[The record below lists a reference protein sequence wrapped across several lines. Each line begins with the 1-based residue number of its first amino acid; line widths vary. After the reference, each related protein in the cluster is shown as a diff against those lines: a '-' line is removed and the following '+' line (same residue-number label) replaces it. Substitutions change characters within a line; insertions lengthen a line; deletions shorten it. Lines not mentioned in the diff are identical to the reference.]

1 MDKGLEMISGPSNAT
16 RASIDLPRRQ
26 LLVALPAVF
35 VAGPLWAAAQRTA
48 PPQRKRGGAV
58 VSVRDHG
65 ARGNGTS
72 DDTDALQRAIDALPD
87 EGGTVEVPAGTY
99 LIDPTRRPSLRNRMH
114 LRLAP
119 DAQLK
124 AKPNA
129 EERAYVLMA
138 ALVSDVEIS
147 GGRILGERDAHLG
160 STGEWGHGIALYGA
174 KRVTVR
180 DIHISR
186 CWGDGISIGGKRVNP
201 KDKGEAPA
209 PSEDVVLAN
218 VTCTGNRRQG
228 LSIGHSRDVRV
239 YDCEFSDTA
248 GTKPECGIDMEPDAA
263 RDVERVLV
271 ENCRIRGNAG
281 SGIQVF
287 RRVRDVTIRG
297 CTIEGNRGYGVLAVA
312 AIDGVIEDNEIH
324 DNGYNGVMMRAQ
336 TRNYQVS
343 RNRFRANATRRRPGA
358 AAAKG
363 AKAPEQSHVKR
374 GENTSEINIVDNQ
387 FLDGG

>member
-1 MDKGLEMISGPSNAT
+1 MRRGTNDAT
-16 RASIDLPRRQ
+16 SRTAARARVDALRRR
-26 LLVALPAVF
+26 LLLALPAALT
-35 VAGPLWAAAQRTA
+35 AGPLWAAAKRTA
-48 PPQRKRGGAV
+48 PPQRKRGSTV

-65 ARGNGTS
+65 ARGDGTN

-87 EGGTVEVPAGTY
+87 EGGTVEVPSGTY

-114 LRLAP
+114 LKLAP

-174 KRVTVR
+174 RRVTVR
-180 DIHISR
+180 DMHISR
-186 CWGDGISIGGKRVNP
+186 CWGDGISIGGKRANP
-201 KDKGEAPA
+201 KNKREARTA
-209 PSEDVVLAN
+209 SEDVVLAN

-228 LSIGHSRDVRV
+228 LSVGHSRDVRV

-248 GTKPECGIDMEPDAA
+248 GTAPECGIDMEPDAPD
-263 RDVERVLV
+263 DVQRVLV
-271 ENCRIRGNAG
+271 ENCRIHGNRG
-281 SGIQVF
+281 SGIQVYK
-287 RRVRDVTIRG
+287 RVHDVTIRG
-297 CTIEGNRGYGVLAVA
+297 CTIERNHSYGVLTVA
-312 AIDGVIEDNEIH
+312 AIDGVITDNDIR
-324 DNGYNGVMMRAQ
+324 DNGFNGVVMRGP

-343 RNRFRANATRRRPGA
+343 QNRFRANAIRRPR
-358 AAAKG
+358 AKG
-363 AKAPEQSHVKR
+363 KKMPTQAHIQR
-374 GENTSEINIVDNQ
+374 GEDTSEINIGDNQ
-387 FLDGG
+387 FLDGD

>member
-1 MDKGLEMISGPSNAT
+1 MSGSSDAT
-16 RASIDLPRRQ
+16 RAAARARIDLLRRQ
-26 LLVALPAVF
+26 LLIALPAMF
-35 VAGPLWAAAQRTA
+35 VAGPLWAAAQRSA
-48 PPQRKRGGAV
+48 PPQRKRGSAV

-65 ARGNGTS
+65 ARGNGLN

-87 EGGTVEVPAGTY
+87 DGGTVEVPSGTY

-114 LRLAP
+114 LKLAP

-138 ALVSDVEIS
+138 VLVSDVEIS

-174 KRVTVR
+174 QRVTVR

-201 KDKGEAPA
+201 KNKREAA
-209 PSEDVVLAN
+209 TASQDVVLAN

-228 LSIGHSRDVRV
+228 LSIGHSRDIRV

-248 GTKPECGIDMEPDAA
+248 GTKPECGIDMEPDAPG
-263 RDVERVLV
+263 DVHRVLV
-271 ENCRIRGNAG
+271 ENCRIFGNRG

-287 RRVRDVTIRG
+287 KRVHDVTIRG
-297 CTIEGNRGYGVLAVA
+297 CTIERNHGYGVLTVT
-312 AIDGVIEDNEIH
+312 AIDGVITDNDIR
-324 DNGYNGVMMRAQ
+324 DNGYNGVLLRTQ

-343 RNRFRANATRRRPGA
+343 GNRFRANATRRPR
-358 AAAKG
+358 AKG
-363 AKAPEQSHVKR
+363 KKVSAQVHVRR
-374 GENTSEINIVDNQ
+374 GEDTSEINIGDNQ